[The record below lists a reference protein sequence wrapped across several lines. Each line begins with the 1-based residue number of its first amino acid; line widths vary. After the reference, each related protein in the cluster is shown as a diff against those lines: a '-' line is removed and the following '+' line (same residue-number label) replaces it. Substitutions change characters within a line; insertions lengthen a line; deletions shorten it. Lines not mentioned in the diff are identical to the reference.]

1 MQFLSSGVPILP
13 CAMTTDVAARSVTD
27 LPVMAAAVAP
37 ICEAANPAAKLAAVL
52 LMSITSR
59 PYRGRKKGD
68 SRSAH

>member
-1 MQFLSSGVPILP
+1 
-13 CAMTTDVAARSVTD
+13 